1 MLLATESAIKL
12 CRYLVPAE
20 PFLVLVEVDYGVDGT
35 MMHDPPARARCEW
48 AAAIVIVTA
57 N

>member
-20 PFLVLVEVDYGVDGT
+20 PFLVLVDYGVDGT

>member
-20 PFLVLVEVDYGVDGT
+20 PFLVLVDYEVDGT